1 MSFFDKD
8 LTCCFYFFHAGLY
21 MCLML
26 YQPVFQKL
34 WHFLSYHW
42 YWIGV
47 ASFLPFHFP
56 GSSLFFSF
64 SRCGHLASFDYLIIY
79 YSFYLSLINI
89 LLLIGTLVPNLH
101 PSSQSQPSN
110 LSLALA
116 NGFASYFTTKFEV
129 LYLLSP
135 YPWFSLCFCI
145 CLLYISCLWRGLS
158 ASQRLLLFQKHW
170 PPLQSLFPVL

>member
-1 MSFFDKD
+1 
-8 LTCCFYFFHAGLY
+8 
-21 MCLML
+21 ML
-26 YQPVFQKL
+26 FL
-34 WHFLSYHW
+34 FLSCWVIH
-42 YWIGV
+42 V
-47 ASFLPFHFP
+47 SNALSASVPETLTFPLLPLILNWCCQFP

-89 LLLIGTLVPNLH
+89 LLLTGTLVPNLH
-101 PSSQSQPSN
+101 QSSQSQPSN

-135 YPWFSLCFCI
+135 YP
-145 CLLYISCLWRGLS
+145 
-158 ASQRLLLFQKHW
+158 
-170 PPLQSLFPVL
+170 